1 MLKWDFSFFTNRD
14 SVNIFIYLIDFDP
27 LEIVELCALALKT
40 FNLYWNKHWEM
51 GCLNDWISQYRISQI
66 CLNDWI
72 SQYRKSQKRQ
82 KIRRKLWH
90 DETPGEQTESG
101 NRCRQNKQKVVFLF
115 SCSLLFLLQTKGCRL
130 GLLWFWKQSEG
141 RVVPCFL
148 VILKRKGRFTGKPGT
163 AQFKN

>member
-1 MLKWDFSFFTNRD
+1 MTLAINWEHKIMLKWDFSFFTNRD

-40 FNLYWNKHWEM
+40 FNLYWNKHWER
-51 GCLNDWISQYRISQI
+51 G

-82 KIRRKLWH
+82 KFRRKLWH

-115 SCSLLFLLQTKGCRL
+115 SC
-130 GLLWFWKQSEG
+130 
-141 RVVPCFL
+141 FL
-148 VILKRKGRFTGKPGT
+148 VFFFSCCKQKVAVLVCCDSENKPK
-163 AQFKN
+163 ALFSCDFKKKTINSTI

>member
-1 MLKWDFSFFTNRD
+1 MKRAINWEHKIMLKWDFSFFINRD

-115 SCSLLFLLQTKGCRL
+115 SCCKQKVAVLVCCDSENKPKAVLCLVF
-130 GLLWFWKQSEG
+130 LWF
-141 RVVPCFL
+141 
-148 VILKRKGRFTGKPGT
+148 
-163 AQFKN
+163 

>member
-1 MLKWDFSFFTNRD
+1 MLKWDFSFFINRD

-51 GCLNDWISQYRISQI
+51 GCLNDRISQYRISQI

-82 KIRRKLWH
+82 KIHRKLWH

-101 NRCRQNKQKVVFLF
+101 NRCRQNKQKVISCFLVAN
-115 SCSLLFLLQTKGCRL
+115 KRL
-130 GLLWFWKQSEG
+130 PSWF
-141 RVVPCFL
+141 VVILKTNQRPCFL
-148 VILKRKGRFTGKPGT
+148 VILKRKGRFTGKPET